1 MSVTNDRYIKVP
13 DSLGATQPVVPDD
26 DGGSGLIDGAIDTG
40 VNAGEAWLDWNADRL
55 NALTGTG
62 ENLGWWGVVDRR
74 YDARNLYKDDI
85 DWADPTAENNGL
97 WSGLTAGRRSLT
109 ALGYEAGRVGA
120 DPLLAFFG
128 LEIPRIVEENQDTE
142 ENQDAEETE
151 QAPAPSIEGLFRQ
164 AAARSVTRRTN
175 SSAGARAQTETDS
188 STDQLTGL
196 LIVGSLLALAAI
208 AWEVYH

>member
-1 MSVTNDRYIKVP
+1 MSVTNDRYIEVLDP
-13 DSLGATQPVVPDD
+13 LGATQPVVPGDD
-26 DGGSGLIDGAIDTG
+26 VGSGLIDGAIDTG
-40 VNAGEAWLDWNADRL
+40 VGIGEAVLDVPADAINAS
-55 NALTGTG
+55 TGTG
-62 ENLGWWGVVDRR
+62 ENLGWFGVADRR
-74 YDARNLYKDDI
+74 LDARNLYKDDVE
-85 DWADPTAENNGL
+85 WAEPTADNDGF
-97 WSGLTAGRRSLT
+97 WSGVTAGRRSLT

-128 LEIPRIVEENQDTE
+128 LETPRIVEENQDV
-142 ENQDAEETE
+142 ETE

-164 AAARSVTRRTN
+164 AAARS
-175 SSAGARAQTETDS
+175 AGARAQPATES

>member
-26 DGGSGLIDGAIDTG
+26 DDGGSGLIDGAIGTG

-74 YDARNLYKDDI
+74 LDARNLYSDDI
-85 DWADPTAENNGL
+85 EWAEPTSENDGIFA
-97 WSGLTAGRRSLT
+97 GLTAGRRSLT
-109 ALGYEAGRVGA
+109 TLGYEAGRVGA

-128 LEIPRIVEENQDTE
+128 LETPRIVRENQDV
-142 ENQDAEETE
+142 EETE

-164 AAARSVTRRTN
+164 AAARSQTRSAEAGTN
-175 SSAGARAQTETDS
+175 TDS